1 MKLEEMKLE
10 QLEQKKINLV
20 ARLREIE
27 LERQTIELEKFIIVY
42 YSAVPARI
50 RATTNRA
57 N

>member
-42 YSAVPARI
+42 SAVPARI

>member
-1 MKLEEMKLE
+1 MKLE
-10 QLEQKKINLV
+10 QLEQKAISLVV

-42 YSAVPARI
+42 SAVPARI